1 MPNISSQALL
11 LLALTIT
18 LQAVILNKEIN
29 SADPKAV
36 CLNGAQSFI
45 YVSNLTS
52 NADGIIVYFMPT
64 PSPIFCGATSLSASL
79 DNCLLVSD

>member
-1 MPNISSQALL
+1 MSKISCQTLL
-11 LLALTIT
+11 LITLTIT

-45 YVSNLTS
+45 YASNLTS
-52 NADGIIVYFMPT
+52 NVEGIIVYFMPT
-64 PSPIFCGATSLSASL
+64 PTPIFCGSTSLSASL
-79 DNCLLVSD
+79 DNCLIIND